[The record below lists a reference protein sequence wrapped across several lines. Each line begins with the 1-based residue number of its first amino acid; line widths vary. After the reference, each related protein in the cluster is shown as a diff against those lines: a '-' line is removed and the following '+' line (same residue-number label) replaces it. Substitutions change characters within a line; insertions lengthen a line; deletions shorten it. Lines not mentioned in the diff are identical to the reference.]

1 MVRKSK
7 RQRIKPPSYLPSIK
21 AESKALGVQ
30 IAALMAAKRDLDA
43 VIARF
48 EGKAPAPSVQR
59 VIPGHRPLSKNS
71 PFYGLALPE
80 AVAKQLSTHTDALT
94 ASQIWDEMEGNFP
107 TNSKDPVHAVQWAL
121 QRRARLVG
129 DVMLVGAG
137 KWAMSALYSDED
149 KKRIK
154 ASLGPMAARD
164 RETHIAKTKAGA
176 ANVKARGGK
185 WGAPLKVN
193 AEVIAKVNNALAAG
207 TTIKDACELAG
218 ISVGSY
224 YNKRALFESAQQE
237 PGAMN

>member
-1 MVRKSK
+1 MARKTK
-7 RQRIKPPSYLPSIK
+7 HQRTKAPPYLPSIK

-30 IAALMAAKRDLDA
+30 ISELMATKRDLDA
-43 VIARF
+43 VIARY
-48 EGKAPAPSVQR
+48 EGKAPPPAVQR
-59 VIPGHRPLSKNS
+59 VIQGHRPLSKNS

-80 AVAKQLSTHTDALT
+80 AVAKQLGTHTDALT
-94 ASQIWDEMEGNFP
+94 ARQIWDELEGNFP

-121 QRRARLVG
+121 QRRARLIG
-129 DVMLVGAG
+129 DVMLVGNG
-137 KWAMSALYSDED
+137 KWAMSALYSEED

-193 AEVIAKVNNALAAG
+193 AEVIAKVNNALASG
-207 TTIKDACELAG
+207 KTIKEACELAG
-218 ISVGSY
+218 ISTGSY
-224 YNKRALFESAQQE
+224 YNKRVLFERAQQE
-237 PGAMN
+237 PGAIN